1 MIIEDI
7 LLRKGGL
14 SVIMLTKQS
23 VLEVLDLIL
32 VNVQVLLLSIG
43 NVKTIVR

>member
-1 MIIEDI
+1 M
-7 LLRKGGL
+7 
-14 SVIMLTKQS
+14 IMLTKQS